1 LSPPIDEHTAWELL
15 RMVSQRM
22 GAKSPHVRIQH
33 DPNPDVWL
41 QVYASGKWEASTIL
55 TDEALQLLELFL
67 PLQLQNNLVIAQIGQ
82 SLDGRSATAT
92 GQSHYVTG
100 PVDIRR
106 LHRLRALVDA
116 VVVGATTVAADN
128 PRLTVREVTGE
139 NPLRVILDPNGRL
152 DQQKHVFSD
161 GAASTLHV
169 KATPNNRNPRPQ
181 PHFVGNSLLMPA
193 TDGFDPKS
201 ILEVLHDQGYKRI
214 LIEGGGNTVSRFL
227 QADAVDRLHITVA
240 PLLIG
245 SGQVALMMDPIESLD
260 QALRP
265 TCRHFRLGRD
275 ILFDLNLRQQASS
288 SSTSVSRE

>member
-1 LSPPIDEHTAWELL
+1 
-15 RMVSQRM
+15 M
-22 GAKSPHVRIQH
+22 GNKSPHVRIQH

-41 QVYASGKWEASTIL
+41 QVYDSGTWESPTVL

-67 PLQLQNNLVIAQIGQ
+67 PVQLQNNLVIAQIGQ

-92 GQSHYVTG
+92 GHSHYVTG
-100 PVDIRR
+100 PADIRR

-116 VVVGATTVAADN
+116 VVVGATTVAVDD

-139 NPLRVILDPNGRL
+139 NPVRVILDPDGRL

-161 GAASTLHV
+161 GSARTLHV
-169 KATPNNRNPRPQ
+169 KALPNNGNPKPQ
-181 PHFVGNSLLMPA
+181 PRFVGNSLLMPA
-193 TDGFDPKS
+193 TNGFDPKS
-201 ILEVLHDQGYKRI
+201 ILEVLRDQGFGRI

-227 QADAVDRLHITVA
+227 QADAVDRLHVTVA

-275 ILFDLNLRQQASS
+275 ILFDLNFRQQASS

>member
-1 LSPPIDEHTAWELL
+1 
-15 RMVSQRM
+15 M
-22 GAKSPHVRIQH
+22 GNKSPHVRIQH

-41 QVYASGKWEASTIL
+41 QVYASGTWESSTVL

-67 PLQLQNNLVIAQIGQ
+67 PVQLQNNLVIAQIGQ

-92 GQSHYVTG
+92 GHSHYVTG
-100 PVDIRR
+100 PADIRR

-116 VVVGATTVAADN
+116 VVVGATTVAVDN

-139 NPLRVILDPNGRL
+139 NPVRVILDPDGRL

-161 GAASTLHV
+161 GAARTLHV
-169 KATPNNRNPRPQ
+169 KALPNNGNPKPQ
-181 PHFVGNSLLMPA
+181 PRFVGNSLLMPA
-193 TDGFDPKS
+193 TNGFDPKS
-201 ILEVLHDQGYKRI
+201 ILEVLRDQGFGRI

-227 QADAVDRLHITVA
+227 QADAVDRLHVTVA

>member
-1 LSPPIDEHTAWELL
+1 
-15 RMVSQRM
+15 
-22 GAKSPHVRIQH
+22 
-33 DPNPDVWL
+33 
-41 QVYASGKWEASTIL
+41 
-55 TDEALQLLELFL
+55 
-67 PLQLQNNLVIAQIGQ
+67 
-82 SLDGRSATAT
+82 
-92 GQSHYVTG
+92 
-100 PVDIRR
+100 
-106 LHRLRALVDA
+106 
-116 VVVGATTVAADN
+116 
-128 PRLTVREVTGE
+128 
-139 NPLRVILDPNGRL
+139 
-152 DQQKHVFSD
+152 
-161 GAASTLHV
+161 V

>member
-1 LSPPIDEHTAWELL
+1 MSPPIDEHTVWELL

-22 GAKSPHVRIQH
+22 GNKSPHVRIQH
-33 DPNPDVWL
+33 DLNPDVWL
-41 QVYASGKWEASTIL
+41 QVYASGTWESSTVL

-67 PLQLQNNLVIAQIGQ
+67 PVQLQNNLVIAQIGQ

-92 GQSHYVTG
+92 GHSHYVTG
-100 PVDIRR
+100 PADIRR

-116 VVVGATTVAADN
+116 VVVGATTVAVDN

-139 NPLRVILDPNGRL
+139 NPVRVILDPDGRL
-152 DQQKHVFSD
+152 DLKKHVFSD
-161 GAASTLHV
+161 GAARTLHV
-169 KATPNNRNPRPQ
+169 KALPNNGNPKPQ
-181 PHFVGNSLLMPA
+181 PRFVGNSLLMPA
-193 TDGFDPKS
+193 TNGFDPKS
-201 ILEVLHDQGYKRI
+201 ILEVLRDQGYGRI

-227 QADAVDRLHITVA
+227 QADAVDRLHVTVA

-265 TCRHFRLGRD
+265 ACRHFRLGRD
-275 ILFDLNLRQQASS
+275 ILFDLNLRQQAAS
-288 SSTSVSRE
+288 SSTSVLQE